1 MAGQV
6 VDYYRLLGVDPSADH
21 RAIRSAYRRLAR
33 RYHPD
38 VAKGKHAA
46 RRFLLVQEAY
56 GVLTDPEKRREYDR
70 LIAQT
75 SVAPRP
81 AATRATASRRRT
93 AAPAEP
99 AAPRRG
105 FRLVLDVL
113 GILRLDTGIDLG
125 DPASRTAPSSGRA
138 RARKRRQD
146 T

>member
-1 MAGQV
+1 MAGQR

-56 GVLTDPEKRREYDR
+56 GVLTDPEKRRQYDR
-70 LIAQT
+70 LIART
-75 SVAPRP
+75 SVAPP
-81 AATRATASRRRT
+81 TRATASRRRT
-93 AAPAEP
+93 AAPVRP

-113 GILRLDTGIDLG
+113 GILRLDTGIDFG